1 MYTFSE
7 PIGYIFCITLVIDA
21 EHLQIGTAV
30 ELGYPDHDVRI
41 SSDTRDS
48 PVCVVTSLQQ

>member
-30 ELGYPDHDVRI
+30 ELGDRVEYDFKPI
-41 SSDTRDS
+41 
-48 PVCVVTSLQQ
+48 LKN